1 MAAYTREVCLLLCFG
16 VQCEDFVGV
25 GGEVSD
31 LLATQQKEYESGN
44 TFEFS
49 PQVPAF
55 LSKVAASLSH
65 AYDDAGQC
73 RRYD

>member
-1 MAAYTREVCLLLCFG
+1 MFRR

-55 LSKVAASLSH
+55 LSKVASSLSH
-65 AYDDAGQC
+65 AYAHDVRVYTDTGGTS
-73 RRYD
+73 R